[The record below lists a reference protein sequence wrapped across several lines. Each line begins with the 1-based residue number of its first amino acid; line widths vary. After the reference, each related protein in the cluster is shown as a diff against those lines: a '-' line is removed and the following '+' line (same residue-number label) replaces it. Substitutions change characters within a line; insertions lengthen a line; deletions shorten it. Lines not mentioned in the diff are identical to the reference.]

1 MLGVI
6 ALKNRLSVY
15 MPINLIQSSQKSL
28 FLFQSKDGEGD
39 EVDGYDETICPV
51 DYASSGQIVDDEM
64 NALLVQ
70 RLPPGVR
77 LTAIFDSCH
86 SQVSK

>member
-1 MLGVI
+1 MPFHLNPSGEQTFFSS
-6 ALKNRLSVY
+6 LK
-15 MPINLIQSSQKSL
+15 KK
-28 FLFQSKDGEGD
+28 SKDGEGD